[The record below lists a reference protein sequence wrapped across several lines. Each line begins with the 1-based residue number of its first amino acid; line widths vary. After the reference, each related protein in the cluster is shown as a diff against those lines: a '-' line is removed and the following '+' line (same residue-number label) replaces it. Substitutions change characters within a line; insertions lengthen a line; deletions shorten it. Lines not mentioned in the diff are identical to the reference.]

1 MGGGEVFLHH
11 LQQTLGFFLWLM
23 GFNISYTNGRE
34 MWCQVAAWLLR
45 EFLMFCWLSSW
56 QDGGGFQ
63 LGPFTH
69 LKSQGAGSCIWLNLQ
84 GWHSEQHRLFFFPHL
99 KFSPSGR
106 CWEMCSEADIIDQH
120 LWEGNQ
126 SYSLPAK
133 IGSVYTLLGES
144 VLSVTEQMSTRGLAG
159 PSLSNSPVLTV
170 ACLRDGWNAKCFWS
184 EYHIHLDVNYCVCL
198 GINN

>member
-1 MGGGEVFLHH
+1 MGVSGCFSTIYSKPSAFSYGSWVS
-11 LQQTLGFFLWLM
+11 
-23 GFNISYTNGRE
+23 ISYTNGRE

-45 EFLMFCWLSSW
+45 VFLVFCWLSSW
-56 QDGGGFQ
+56 GRMEVVSCWV
-63 LGPFTH
+63 PSH
-69 LKSQGAGSCIWLNLQ
+69 KGAGSCIWLNLQ
-84 GWHSEQHRLFFFPHL
+84 GWHSEQHRFFFFHL

-106 CWEMCSEADIIDQH
+106 CWEMCLEADRIDQH

-170 ACLRDGWNAKCFWS
+170 TCLRDGWNAKCFWS

>member
-1 MGGGEVFLHH
+1 MGVSGCFSTIYSKSSSFSYGSWVS
-11 LQQTLGFFLWLM
+11 
-23 GFNISYTNGRE
+23 ISYTNGRE

-45 EFLMFCWLSSW
+45 VFLVFCWLSSW
-56 QDGGGFQ
+56 GRMEVVSCWVPSHI
-63 LGPFTH
+63 LRARE
-69 LKSQGAGSCIWLNLQ
+69 QGLASDWTCKAGIQNNID
-84 GWHSEQHRLFFFPHL
+84 FFFFHL

-106 CWEMCSEADIIDQH
+106 YWEMCLEADRIDQH

-170 ACLRDGWNAKCFWS
+170 TCLRDGWNAKCFWS